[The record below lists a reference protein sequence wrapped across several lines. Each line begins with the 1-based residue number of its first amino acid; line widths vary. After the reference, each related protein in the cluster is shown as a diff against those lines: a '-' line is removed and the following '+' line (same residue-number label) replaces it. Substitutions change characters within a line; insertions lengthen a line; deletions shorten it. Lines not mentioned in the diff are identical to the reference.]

1 MKTENMKAIVDSRDS
16 VIGDGSVHADYKVFD
31 FSKKYPQIV
40 ASVSKSLNSESVYVY
55 YRNKDNGRVITCRF
69 SWHENNATRFGD
81 ELIGGIAEPDEVLFH
96 LGLKTRTFIPKTKL
110 FVPSRTVSKK
120 DLESG
125 RYEEADK
132 TINEIYEMGAGAD
145 ISQYNGKLAKG
156 SNYLILGN
164 KILEFKEKFGTYIY
178 EQPISEE
185 DYTTN
190 FYTHP

>member
-1 MKTENMKAIVDSRDS
+1 
-16 VIGDGSVHADYKVFD
+16 
-31 FSKKYPQIV
+31 
-40 ASVSKSLNSESVYVY
+40 
-55 YRNKDNGRVITCRF
+55 
-69 SWHENNATRFGD
+69 
-81 ELIGGIAEPDEVLFH
+81 
-96 LGLKTRTFIPKTKL
+96 
-110 FVPSRTVSKK
+110 
-120 DLESG
+120 
-125 RYEEADK
+125 
-132 TINEIYEMGAGAD
+132 MGAGAD